1 MRNSGSGWAFIPA
14 AFAILIGAI
23 GVTPTPVRA
32 HESDADEIALGS
44 LVDAELA
51 FARMGIE
58 RGVRATFLAHFA
70 DDGVVFE
77 PAPVKVRE
85 IWSARPAPADP
96 LALKLAWKP
105 AHAGVARSGDMGYT
119 TGPFTHSSAVQPD
132 KLRHGV
138 FFSVWERKRG
148 GAWQVV
154 LDAGITTPGAVDF
167 AALGAAPR
175 PRFKGGSKA
184 AVERVKLLAREANAT
199 APGSSGITPAGY
211 ARLVS
216 ADVRLHRDDLSPIAL
231 SGKVAPEVA
240 RRMSRV
246 VWTPIDARVSASADM
261 AVTYGRYREI
271 DHAQHLREGYYAHLW
286 LRDGRGAWQL
296 AYDIALPAA
305 PP

>member
-1 MRNSGSGWAFIPA
+1 MPVACAFI
-14 AFAILIGAI
+14 IGAL
-23 GVTPTPVRA
+23 GMTASQVRA
-32 HESDADEIALGS
+32 HEPDSDEMALGS

-58 RGVRATFLAHFA
+58 RGVRAAFLAHFA

-77 PAPVKVRE
+77 PAPVKLRE
-85 IWSARPAPADP
+85 TWSARPAPADP

-105 AHAGVARSGDMGYT
+105 AHAGVSHSGDMGYT
-119 TGPFTHSSAVQPD
+119 TGPFTLSSTAQPD

-167 AALGAAPR
+167 VALGPAPR

-184 AVERVKLLAREANAT
+184 PVERAKLIAREANAT
-199 APGSSGITPAGY
+199 AAGAPGITPAGY

-216 ADVRLHRDDLSPIAL
+216 ADVRLHRDDLVGL
-231 SGKVAPEVA
+231 HVDDETV
-240 RRMSRV
+240 RRV
-246 VWTPIDARVSASADM
+246 
-261 AVTYGRYREI
+261 
-271 DHAQHLREGYYAHLW
+271 
-286 LRDGRGAWQL
+286 RGQRQ
-296 AYDIALPAA
+296 LPAVEQVGA
-305 PP
+305 HEGQ